1 EPFAPGNAALPRYWS
16 LGIEVE
22 AISPDAGM
30 WRETSGGM
38 AVFVGS
44 GRPAVRVGDRVQF
57 LARLRRN
64 RRPSNPGERDRA
76 RTYERRG
83 SYGAASVQSPAAL
96 RVLSRGRWHGSL
108 RYAVA
113 GARSFVRAR
122 LARHLSAEGPEGRW
136 ALVAA
141 LLFGERNWLTPAQER
156 LLKES
161 GTLHFLA
168 ISGLHVGLFCV
179 FVAYVLTLADLPVR
193 PRYAATIALVWLY
206 VWFTGAHVSALR
218 AGWMLTFMLAA
229 PLLGR
234 RGDSTSAL
242 AGAALVILL
251 FSPQQLFAPGFQLTF
266 AAVWAMIAIY
276 PQLAGILWPWEDLLA
291 ELSSPQQRSLW
302 TDLWLGARSFLL
314 LSLTIWVATA
324 PIRAYHFHSLCL
336 FAPLLNLLMWPLVL
350 LLLLTCFA
358 LAGTAL
364 LGGLGT
370 AALASVAQFWSGR
383 IETLLRAASGL
394 PGFGVYVSAP
404 PLWWAALFYVALAAW
419 VLRERLPGRRA
430 AFVGAALALGL
441 GYVGAEAAARWGR
454 PFRFTVADVGTGQAA
469 LARLPGGEAVLFDAG
484 AFGAGRATAVAE
496 MLWADRVRRIEG
508 VVLSHLNSDHCNFL
522 PFLSER
528 FELEQVAFPAS
539 ALRDGLAGR
548 ARRWL
553 GRQPFRLKRLSE
565 GASVRGGRL
574 RCEVL
579 HPNARFAAEPS
590 IRRND
595 RSLVLL
601 CRWGA
606 LSLLLP
612 GDIETAGIRRL
623 CRDYGGRLRADVL
636 VMPHH
641 GRYHVGLAELVEV
654 VGPAAA
660 IVSGPEAHC
669 DPRTRAILRERGVP
683 LWITGRDGAII
694 VTFERG
700 EASVRGF
707 RSGRSLRF
715 RPGAAAAAREGEG
728 R

>member
-1 EPFAPGNAALPRYWS
+1 VGGLYHAHRVRHAPRRHLKHLPLAARRFYYVRGQVIREPARHYRQEPFAPGNAALPQYWS

-83 SYGAASVQSPAAL
+83 SYGVASVQSPAAL

-251 FSPQQLFAPGFQLTF
+251 FCSARSSCSPPAS
-266 AAVWAMIAIY
+266 
-276 PQLAGILWPWEDLLA
+276 
-291 ELSSPQQRSLW
+291 SSPSPR
-302 TDLWLGARSFLL
+302 
-314 LSLTIWVATA
+314 
-324 PIRAYHFHSLCL
+324 C
-336 FAPLLNLLMWPLVL
+336 
-350 LLLLTCFA
+350 
-358 LAGTAL
+358 
-364 LGGLGT
+364 
-370 AALASVAQFWSGR
+370 GR
-383 IETLLRAASGL
+383 
-394 PGFGVYVSAP
+394 
-404 PLWWAALFYVALAAW
+404 
-419 VLRERLPGRRA
+419 
-430 AFVGAALALGL
+430 
-441 GYVGAEAAARWGR
+441 
-454 PFRFTVADVGTGQAA
+454 
-469 LARLPGGEAVLFDAG
+469 
-484 AFGAGRATAVAE
+484 
-496 MLWADRVRRIEG
+496 
-508 VVLSHLNSDHCNFL
+508 
-522 PFLSER
+522 
-528 FELEQVAFPAS
+528 
-539 ALRDGLAGR
+539 
-548 ARRWL
+548 
-553 GRQPFRLKRLSE
+553 
-565 GASVRGGRL
+565 
-574 RCEVL
+574 
-579 HPNARFAAEPS
+579 
-590 IRRND
+590 
-595 RSLVLL
+595 
-601 CRWGA
+601 
-606 LSLLLP
+606 
-612 GDIETAGIRRL
+612 
-623 CRDYGGRLRADVL
+623 
-636 VMPHH
+636 
-641 GRYHVGLAELVEV
+641 
-654 VGPAAA
+654 
-660 IVSGPEAHC
+660 
-669 DPRTRAILRERGVP
+669 
-683 LWITGRDGAII
+683 
-694 VTFERG
+694 
-700 EASVRGF
+700 
-707 RSGRSLRF
+707 
-715 RPGAAAAAREGEG
+715 
-728 R
+728 